1 MTDHTGRGER
11 IQKVLARAGY
21 GSRREIENWIQAGR
35 LTVNGRT
42 ATLGD
47 SLLAEDHVCLDE
59 KSLRFELQVPPRII
73 AYHKPAGELCSRSDP
88 QGRPTIFEHLPRLR
102 QGRWVQVG
110 RLDFNTSGLLLLT
123 TDGELANRLMHP
135 SAQIERE
142 YAVRVLGEV
151 EPGMLDHLRQG
162 VQLED
167 GMAAFSRIRDAGGSG
182 ANHWY
187 HVVLKE
193 GRNHEV
199 KRLWASQGLTVSRL
213 KRIRY
218 ANIIL
223 TARLAQ
229 QRWRELDDNEVSG
242 LMQLAGMKKRIN
254 RKVASVPKSKRDQTR
269 QSRRRTKSRKA

>member
-1 MTDHTGRGER
+1 MTEKADRGER
-11 IQKVLARAGY
+11 IQKVLARAGH
-21 GSRREIENWIQAGR
+21 GSRRQIEAWIQEGR
-35 LTVNGRT
+35 LTINGK
-42 ATLGD
+42 AAHLGD
-47 SLLAEDHVCLDE
+47 SLDAEDRVCLDD
-59 KSLRFELQVPPRII
+59 KPLRFELDIPPRVI

-88 QGRPTIFEHLPRLR
+88 EGRPIIYDNLPHLK
-102 QGRWVQVG
+102 QGRWVQIG

-151 EPGMLDHLRQG
+151 EPEMLDNLRKG
-162 VQLED
+162 VLLED
-167 GMAAFSRIRDAGGSG
+167 GMASFARIKDAGGSG

-187 HVVLKE
+187 HVILKE
-193 GRNHEV
+193 GRKHEV

-218 ANIIL
+218 GSIVL

-229 QRWRELDDNEVSG
+229 QRWRELEDPEVMALMNQAG
-242 LMQLAGMKKRIN
+242 LNTRIN
-254 RKVASVPKSKRDQTR
+254 SKVRTVSDVKRASSR
-269 QSRRRTKSRKA
+269 QARRRSKPR